1 VATPVAGSSRVPSP
15 HASGRTRD
23 PIRRALPGIPDTDPP
38 KKELLKATARQSG
51 AAPVAGPKTFGDALR
66 RGPAGFL
73 RLLGPG
79 VVTGASD
86 DDPSGIGTYS
96 QVGSQFGY
104 GLLWT
109 VLLTL
114 PLMIAVQEMCARI
127 GLHTRMGLGASLRQR
142 FPTPIVGAAVIALV
156 IANTI
161 NVGAD
166 LGAIASGAGL
176 LVGGIPNVVYV
187 VCAAMLVLGFQLFSS
202 YERLSSIFKWLTLA
216 LFAYVITLFF
226 AHPDGP
232 RLLMGAMI
240 PRVELNSAWLA
251 AVVAI
256 LGTTISPY
264 LFFWQA
270 SSEVDVLRAKG
281 RLRTRMKDEE
291 LVSTRVDVTT
301 GMVFSQAVM
310 FCVIASSA
318 AVLNSHGITQ
328 VQTANQAASALQP
341 FAGHFASMLF
351 AAGIIGAGLLAVP
364 VLSGSA
370 AYAVREVGDFGGGY
384 GIRARFRP
392 TFYGVIVAA
401 TAIGVAL
408 NAIGFDPIKALFLT
422 AVINGLV
429 APPLLVLINVV
440 AGDSR
445 IMGQHASGRLSR
457 WLGWTAAG
465 VMAVAAAALIITVI
479 PW

>member
-1 VATPVAGSSRVPSP
+1 MSSPR
-15 HASGRTRD
+15 AAGRTRD
-23 PIRRALPGIPDTDPP
+23 PIRRALPGVSDADPP
-38 KKELLKATARQSG
+38 KEELLKGAAKQSG
-51 AAPVAGPKTFGDALR
+51 AAPVAGPKTFGEALR

-79 VVTGASD
+79 IVTGASD

-109 VLLTL
+109 SLLTL

-127 GLHTRMGLGASLRQR
+127 GLHTRMGLGASLRRR
-142 FPTPIVGAAVIALV
+142 FPTPLVSAAVIALV

-176 LVGGIPNVVYV
+176 LAGQVPNVVYV
-187 VCAAMLVLGFQLFSS
+187 IGAAVLVLGFQLFSS

-216 LFAYVITLFF
+216 LFAYVITLVF
-226 AHPDGP
+226 AHPDGA
-232 RLLMGAMI
+232 RLLMGAVV
-240 PRVELNSAWLA
+240 PRVELSSAWLA

-270 SSEVDVLRAKG
+270 SSEVDVLRAEG

-310 FCVIASSA
+310 FCIIASSA

-328 VQTANQAASALQP
+328 VQTASQAATALQP
-341 FAGHFASMLF
+341 LAGRFASMLF
-351 AAGIIGAGLLAVP
+351 AVGMIGAGLLAVP

-370 AYAVREVGDFGGGY
+370 AYAVREVARFGGGY

-408 NAIGFDPIKALFLT
+408 NVIGFDPIKALFIT

-429 APPLLVLINVV
+429 APPLLVLINIV
-440 AGDSR
+440 ACDKQ
-445 IMGQHASGRLSR
+445 IMGRHVSGRLSR
-457 WLGWTAAG
+457 YLGWAAAA
-465 VMAVAAAALIITVI
+465 VMSVAAASLLVTLI
-479 PW
+479 PR